1 MKERELFSTTT
12 VIKIQCTLEYAI
24 LLVQRSQKTLA
35 TNTCMTYTVAIFY
48 WYLIYLISLLTK
60 MAKTTIANWAINIK
74 TLNKIS
80 IDKNVVFLL
89 PTTFSHSGCQITL
102 SHIKNLS

>member
-1 MKERELFSTTT
+1 
-12 VIKIQCTLEYAI
+12 
-24 LLVQRSQKTLA
+24 
-35 TNTCMTYTVAIFY
+35 MTYTVAIF
-48 WYLIYLISLLTK
+48 LLVFNILNFTTE

-80 IDKNVVFLL
+80 IDKNVVSLP
-89 PTTFSHSGCQITL
+89 PTTFSHSGSQITL

>member
-12 VIKIQCTLEYAI
+12 VIRVQCTLEFAI
-24 LLVQRSQKTLA
+24 LLLQRSQKALA
-35 TNTCMTYTVAIFY
+35 TNTCMTCTVAIFY
-48 WYLIYLISLLTK
+48 WYLMYWISLLNK

-80 IDKNVVFLL
+80 IDKNVVSLL

>member
-1 MKERELFSTTT
+1 
-12 VIKIQCTLEYAI
+12 
-24 LLVQRSQKTLA
+24 
-35 TNTCMTYTVAIFY
+35 MTYTVAIF
-48 WYLIYLISLLTK
+48 LLVFNILNFTTE

-74 TLNKIS
+74 TFNKIS
-80 IDKNVVFLL
+80 IDKNVVSLL